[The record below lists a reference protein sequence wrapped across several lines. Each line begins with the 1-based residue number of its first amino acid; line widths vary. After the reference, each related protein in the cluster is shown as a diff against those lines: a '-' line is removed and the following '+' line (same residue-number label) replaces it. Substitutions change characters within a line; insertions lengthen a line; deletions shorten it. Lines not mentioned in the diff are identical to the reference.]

1 MGYTPQYQFLA
12 PGAALMPEANPI
24 PFGALLENKK
34 WRTGQTEKLAKQ
46 QALLD
51 KQYQD
56 IRATNDFNARK
67 LEQRANYY
75 NTEQERVL
83 NDKKLTTTEKYNKM
97 IGLGSQAAND
107 VALQD
112 IRSFSK
118 GYEANKKAIEEE
130 KASLDPEVYAA
141 AMADIEAKNQIGIGE
156 VDDYRSFNKWENV
169 MAKKTPEMAKNVQEY
184 LKGIKANK
192 TPIYTEDGRIMQADN
207 FGVLRWEDNSEVTA
221 EEATRIAKN
230 YVNSSPAFTSFF
242 EQKDRGAEII
252 KKKELMSQGHSED
265 GANYLI
271 KELREQNGGT
281 VFDKEAYIDKGIAAA
296 VDYAAYTEIGAHTQN
311 DAQLAATIAYKRKKA
326 DEVEEV
332 VVPPAIETSVDQVTG
347 VNNTNSK
354 RYTSPEEVAQL
365 EGSYAAQTQEH
376 SAEIKAYEEAVRN
389 NVTPPITASQY
400 KQYQIEQQA
409 AINKLNTLV
418 QTRNNWEDNTIQN
431 NNEGVE
437 AVKIKRQLEGT
448 GQWDRKTNTIDF
460 YKNVEFQKDAKG
472 NIIKDNDLE
481 LGEVT
486 SDISN
491 VKDYVRTEYVR
502 QAINEAS
509 GVNMDNKEFVQFAKR
524 LSYVIDQGYSAEAKP
539 EFFERAGIDRATF
552 VKALATKDPEA
563 VKKVTDALK
572 WPENQEQALIKLG
585 GYFYKHKGGGSSHG
599 QEFDDV
605 FDAMAEDMKQEYYD
619 AYNNHIEKVGVE
631 TPAYSTGFLAIPE
644 IEKGLASEP
653 QKKMAN
659 ESYANA
665 LSSATDIINQKNA
678 VVYNTTTG
686 EAISA
691 TENPELLTGF
701 VAEEFSHV
709 GMDELDLGG
718 GEEYIPII
726 VKGTLTT
733 YDDTGKATK
742 VPTSY
747 TMYSS
752 RDASGSLYTHLGNY
766 LNQANVTDKSGAV
779 DFVKDRLNNTVTT
792 DAIFENA
799 DANLKISDTKNNYST
814 EINIPQLTKIPVN
827 NRFILQGVDNTI
839 QMKKTGS
846 QNYQYIGENLSPST
860 TFYNGLEQTLPDLH
874 TFISNIDPKTTKL
887 PPIDAN
893 SPEGQLFLTMTDGML
908 TGKALEAKRFTVD
921 VDSRDDSKI
930 LLQSIDKE
938 YKNAYKA
945 VNVPNQTYRNLM
957 DMLGIQYDPSIFEQE
972 EVEKKSPI
980 TQ

>member
-24 PFGALLENKK
+24 PFGALLEDKK

-46 QALLD
+46 QAMLD

-56 IRATNDFNARK
+56 IRATNDFNAGK

-107 VALQD
+107 VELQD

-118 GYEANKKAIEEE
+118 GYEANKKAIEEA

-169 MAKKTPEMAKNVQEY
+169 MAKKTPEMAKDVQEY

-192 TPIYTEDGRIMQADN
+192 TPIYTEDGRIMKADN

-252 KKKELMSQGHSED
+252 KRKELISQGYSED
-265 GANYLI
+265 AANFEINRL
-271 KELREQNGGT
+271 KEQNGGT
-281 VFDKEAYIDKGIAAA
+281 VFDKEAYINKGIASA
-296 VDYAAYTEIGAHTQN
+296 VDYAAYTETNAHTQDN
-311 DAQLAATIAYKRKKA
+311 KIATEDRAAARKRSEEA
-326 DEVEEV
+326 EEV
-332 VVPPAIETSVDQVTG
+332 VTPPAIETSVDQVTG
-347 VNNTNSK
+347 VNNTNEK
-354 RYTSPEEVAQL
+354 RYNSPEEVANL
-365 EGSYAAQTQEH
+365 EGGYVAQIQAH
-376 SAEIKAYEEAVRN
+376 VAEMKAYEEAVKN
-389 NVTPPITASQY
+389 NVTPPITAYQY
-400 KQYQIEQQA
+400 KQYKIEQQA

-418 QTRNNWEDNTIQN
+418 KTRDNWEDNTIQN

-437 AVKIKRQLEGT
+437 AVKTKRQLEGT
-448 GQWDRKTNTIDF
+448 GQWDKETNSINF
-460 YKNVEFQKDAKG
+460 YKNVELQTGSDGKP
-472 NIIKDNDLE
+472 LE
-481 LGEVT
+481 INNKFKVQEVT
-486 SDISN
+486 DDPTN
-491 VKDYVRTEYVR
+491 VDDYIRTEYAR
-502 QAINEAS
+502 QAMNEAA
-509 GVNMDNKEFVQFAKR
+509 GLNMDNKSFVKFIKRLEYATFFTGSGETGEFAKR
-524 LSYVIDQGYSAEAKP
+524 VGLTQREIDDAVVRKN
-539 EFFERAGIDRATF
+539 
-552 VKALATKDPEA
+552 PEA
-563 VKKVTDALK
+563 ITKLRETLK
-572 WPENQEQALIKLG
+572 WPKEHEDAFL
-585 GYFYKHKGGGSSHG
+585 FYGNGFQKHKGFGYVNS
-599 QEFDDV
+599 QEFNDI
-605 FDAMAEDMKQEYYD
+605 FDGISEDMKGDYYN
-619 AYNNHIEKVGVE
+619 AYNNHIESVGIE

-644 IEKGLASEP
+644 VGKGLANET
-653 QKKMAN
+653 QKRMAN
-659 ESYANA
+659 ESYSNA
-665 LSSATDIINQKNA
+665 LSAATDVIQNKNA

-691 TENPELLTGF
+691 TENPGLLTGF

-709 GMDELDLGG
+709 GMDELDLGE
-718 GEEYIPII
+718 EEYIPII

-733 YDDTGKATK
+733 YDDKGSATK

-766 LNQANVTDKSGAV
+766 LKQANVTDKNGAV
-779 DFVKDRLNNTVTT
+779 EFVKDRLNNTVTT

-799 DANLKISDTKNNYST
+799 DANLKISDTKNNYTT
-814 EINIPQLTKIPVN
+814 EINIPQLTKTPVN
-827 NRFILQGVDNTI
+827 NRFILQGVDNNI

-846 QNYQYIGENLSPST
+846 QNYQYSGENLSPST
-860 TFYNGLEQTLPDLH
+860 TFYNGLKKTLPDLH
-874 TFISNIDPKTTKL
+874 TFISNIDPQTTAL

-893 SPEGQLFLTMTDGML
+893 SPEGKLFLTMTDGML
-908 TGKALEAKRFTVD
+908 TGKALESKRFTVD
-921 VDSRDDSKI
+921 VDSRDDSKV

-938 YKNAYKA
+938 YKNAYQA
-945 VNVPNQTYRNLM
+945 VNVPNKTYRNLM
-957 DMLGIQYDPSIFEQE
+957 DMLGIQYDPSIFEEQE
-972 EVEKKSPI
+972 AEKKSPI